1 VEENKMAKNWL
12 DWTSAIAA
20 IVGGLVL
27 IGQSTFVAPLVTYTI
42 AGISLGMV
50 LGAVLLITSV
60 MGLMK

>member
-1 VEENKMAKNWL
+1 MAKNWL